1 MSWQN
6 SEALVA
12 LIYLW
17 PYLIATLISAAIGI
31 YAVRQR
37 AVVSARFFALVALA
51 EATASLGYTFELMS
65 PTLTG
70 KIFWDNMQWLSDMA
84 VATAVLLFAL
94 VYTGHKAV
102 HARRTRLMLAVV
114 PLIVMLLIV
123 TDPLH
128 GWLHPAPG
136 VIPGEPFSTLAYD
149 FNALVL
155 GLTLYGQGIMLL
167 GILILL
173 RHFMGAGRLQ
183 QPWKPQ
189 RPRRFYRHQIAPVI
203 IGYMIPLVGSIIS
216 VSQVIPGLSRDITP
230 FTFAF
235 SNIVIVWGL
244 FRHQLLMI
252 KPVAYETVIGSIGDG
267 VLILDAQG
275 HIVDLNPA
283 MTHILGGD
291 AEKMLGKPYSE
302 VLQSWPELAGCLR
315 DSGWRQSEVC
325 LADDKIRRVQDSPVY
340 YDVHVSLL
348 FDHRGTPSGQVL
360 VLRDVTERK
369 RVEQD
374 IIRAKEEWERTFDA
388 VPDLITILDKDY
400 HILRVNKAMAERL
413 ERFSPVGQAAQ
424 RCMGQ
429 LCYACVHGT
438 DAPPSFCPHMLVLQD
453 KKTHTAEIHDG
464 YLQGDFIV
472 SVSPIFDDQGE
483 LYGSVHVA
491 RDITSR
497 KKMEQELRRY
507 RDRLEEVVTER
518 TMELQREIFEHRRAE
533 VSLRQSEEFNRSII
547 ESSVDCIN
555 IVDLEGRLR
564 FMSEGGK
571 KLMGITDIEPYLGMP
586 YYEFWEDAD
595 RQVVRDALEKARQGG
610 HGTFEAHLEMFDGT
624 PKWWGVVTSPIWG
637 GDGTVDRVLVVS
649 RDITERRESER
660 QLRESELRYRTLFEN
675 VPIGIGLATLEGAVL
690 AGNASV
696 QRYFGRTLEELKQVN
711 LRDLYKNPQERERLL
726 AALRANGSVRG
737 FEAELL
743 REDGEVFHAGI
754 SVNFIELHGEKVL
767 LTMLE
772 DITERKRTEMA
783 LRESEQHLRLLMQQI
798 PVGIIAVD
806 RGGIITDANPMVFD
820 LFGAP
825 GREAILGLRV
835 STLPMM
841 LESELS
847 GYFESVLDTGESR
860 VVEAKYESNAEEVVY
875 LRTRIVPRF
884 DALGE
889 QIGAIQ
895 ILEDV
900 TERKRAEETL
910 AQQAQELAHSHAE
923 LRRFAYVASHD
934 LQEPVRTVSIYAQ
947 RLERHCENKDELDP
961 DVTEFITYIVM
972 GVQRIQ
978 AMIKGLQIYLQVDRD
993 AKDFTRT
1000 DAAAALEHALF
1011 RLQEVIVQTDAVIT
1025 HDPLPTLMADQR
1037 QLSQVFEYLIDNAIK
1052 FRGGA
1057 VPHIHIA
1064 AEETEE
1070 AWVFAVRDNGI
1081 GIEPAYF
1088 ARIFEIFRRLH
1099 AWEDYPGI
1107 GVGLTLCKKIVERHG
1122 GRIWVESEL
1131 GEGATFYFTMPRR

>member
-1 MSWQN
+1 MNWQN
-6 SEALVA
+6 SEALA
-12 LIYLW
+12 AFLSLW
-17 PYLIATLISAAIGI
+17 PYLISVLTSAGIGI
-31 YAVRQR
+31 YAVRKR
-37 AVVSARFFALVALA
+37 AVVSARLFAFVALA
-51 EATASLGYTFELMS
+51 EATASLGYIFELMS

-70 KIFWDNMQWLSDMA
+70 KIFGDNMQWLSDMG
-84 VATAVLLFAL
+84 VTTAVLLFAL
-94 VYTGHKAV
+94 AYTGHKAA
-102 HARRTRLMLAVV
+102 HAQRTRLGLVVV
-114 PLIVMLLIV
+114 PLIVIVLVV

-128 GWLHPAPG
+128 GWLHPAPHL
-136 VIPGEPFSTLAYD
+136 VPGEPFSTLAYD
-149 FNALVL
+149 FNGLIL
-155 GLTLYGQGIMLL
+155 GLTLYGQGITFL

-173 RHFMGAGRLQ
+173 RHFMGTWESQ
-183 QPWKPQ
+183 WP
-189 RPRRFYRHQIAPVI
+189 RPLYRHQIAPVI
-203 IGYMIPLVGSIIS
+203 IGYTIPLAGSILS
-216 VSQVIPGLSRDITP
+216 VSQVIPSLPRDITP
-230 FTFAF
+230 FTFAL
-235 SNIVIVWGL
+235 SNLVIAWGL
-244 FRHQLLMI
+244 FRHQLLMFT
-252 KPVAYETVIGSIGDG
+252 PVAYKTVIGSIGDG

-275 HIVDLNPA
+275 YVVDLNPA
-283 MTHILGGD
+283 MGHILGVD
-291 AEKMLGKPYSE
+291 AEKVLGKPYSE
-302 VLQSWPELAGCLR
+302 ALQVWPDLTSCLR
-315 DSGWRQSEVC
+315 DSGRRQSEVC
-325 LADDKIRRVQDSPVY
+325 LAYDKTQCMGNSPTY
-340 YDVHVSLL
+340 YDVHISRL

-360 VLRDVTERK
+360 VLRDITERK
-369 RVEQD
+369 RAEQE
-374 IIRAKEEWERTFDA
+374 IIRAKEAWERTFDA

-400 HILRVNKAMAERL
+400 HILRINKAMAERL
-413 ERFSPVGQAAQ
+413 ERSSRVEQATQA
-424 RCMGQ
+424 CLGQ

-438 DAPPSFCPHMLVLQD
+438 DAPPGFCPHMLVLQD

-497 KKMEQELRRY
+497 KQMEQELRRY
-507 RDRLEEVVTER
+507 RDHLEEIVAER
-518 TMELQREIFEHRRAE
+518 TMELQREIFEHRRTE

-547 ESSVDCIN
+547 ASSMDCIK

-586 YYEFWEDAD
+586 YHELWEDAD
-595 RQVVRDALEKARQGG
+595 RQAVRDALEKARQGG
-610 HGTFEAHLEMFDGT
+610 HGTFEAHLATFDGT

-637 GDGTVDRVLVVS
+637 ADGKVDRMLVVS
-649 RDITERRESER
+649 RDITKRKKSER
-660 QLRESELRYRTLFEN
+660 QLRESEIRYRTLFEN
-675 VPIGIGLATLEGAVL
+675 APIGIGLATLDGAVV
-690 AGNASV
+690 AGNASI
-696 QRYFGRTLEELKQVN
+696 QRYFGRTFEELKQVN

-737 FEAELL
+737 FEAKLL
-743 REDGEVFHAGI
+743 RKDGEAFHAGI
-754 SVNFIELHGEKVL
+754 SVNFIELDGEKVL

-772 DITERKRTEMA
+772 DITERKRVEMA

-806 RGGIITDANPMVFD
+806 MEGTITDANPMVFD

-825 GREAILGLRV
+825 GREAILGLNV

-847 GYFESVLDTGESR
+847 GYFESVLSMGEPR
-860 VVEAKYESNAEEVVY
+860 VVEAKYKSNTGEVVY

-910 AQQAQELAHSHAE
+910 AQQAQDLAHSHAE

-947 RLERHCENKDELDP
+947 RLKRHCENQDELDP
-961 DVTEFITYIVM
+961 DVAEFITYIVM
-972 GVQRIQ
+972 GVKRIQ

-1000 DAAAALEHALF
+1000 DAAAALDHALF
-1011 RLQEVIVQTDAVIT
+1011 RLQEVIAQTDAVIT
-1025 HDPLPTLMADQR
+1025 HDSLPTLMADGR

-1052 FRGGA
+1052 FRGEA
-1057 VPHIHIA
+1057 VPHVHIT

-1081 GIEPAYF
+1081 GIDSAYF

-1122 GRIWVESEL
+1122 GQIWVESEL